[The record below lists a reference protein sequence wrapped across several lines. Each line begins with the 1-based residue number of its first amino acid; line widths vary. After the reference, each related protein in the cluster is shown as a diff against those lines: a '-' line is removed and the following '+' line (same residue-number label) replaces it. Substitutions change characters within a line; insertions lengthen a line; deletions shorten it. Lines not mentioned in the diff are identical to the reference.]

1 MDGNP
6 DTSRSLGCFSV
17 SPTSAGVSSWC
28 VSSSQAPL
36 CGSSSSSVLF
46 LGPVHRLVP
55 FPPVVFCTDAAVVQ
69 KTHPSELCLFS
80 LPPSLSAAL
89 GLAASQRWHQPFYCS
104 LSLSLSLSPYTSCP
118 SLPLYLKA
126 PPIPYF
132 YTLCLLYLYLY
143 SLYPLMLLMAESQK
157 HKLEYEQCPPWNSS
171 WFLLC
176 MNSAG
181 LKTEAFSTW
190 ASVTI
195 WPWVSPVASLGLMSQ
210 ASNKG

>member
-17 SPTSAGVSSWC
+17 SPTSAGVSS
-28 VSSSQAPL
+28 SQAPL
-36 CGSSSSSVLF
+36 RGSSSSSVLF

-104 LSLSLSLSPYTSCP
+104 LSLSLSLSLYTSCP
-118 SLPLYLKA
+118 SLSLYLKA
-126 PPIPYF
+126 PPPHPLF
-132 YTLCLLYLYLY
+132 LPLHTLCLLYLYLY

-157 HKLEYEQCPPWNSS
+157 HKLSIKASYSS
-171 WFLLC
+171 IRDVCLPVHWSIREGSLTVWVNILDFLKIIKNYFWI
-176 MNSAG
+176 MI
-181 LKTEAFSTW
+181 F
-190 ASVTI
+190 
-195 WPWVSPVASLGLMSQ
+195 
-210 ASNKG
+210 

>member
-36 CGSSSSSVLF
+36 RGSSSSSVLF

-55 FPPVVFCTDAAVVQ
+55 FPPVFFCTDAAVVQ

-104 LSLSLSLSPYTSCP
+104 LSLSLSLSLYTSCP

-126 PPIPYF
+126 PPPSPIFISP
-132 YTLCLLYLYLY
+132 Y
-143 SLYPLMLLMAESQK
+143 SLSFIFIFI
-157 HKLEYEQCPPWNSS
+157 
-171 WFLLC
+171 FLISI
-176 MNSAG
+176 NAANG
-181 LKTEAFSTW
+181 WITEAQAQYKSFLFSSIRDVCLPVHWSIREGSLT
-190 ASVTI
+190 V
-195 WPWVSPVASLGLMSQ
+195 WVNILDFL
-210 ASNKG
+210 KII

>member
-36 CGSSSSSVLF
+36 RGSSSSSVLF

-126 PPIPYF
+126 PPPHPLF
-132 YTLCLLYLYLY
+132 LPLHTLCLLYLYLY
-143 SLYPLMLLMAESQK
+143 SLYPWMLLMAESQK
-157 HKLEYEQCPPWNSS
+157 HKLIIKASYSS
-171 WFLLC
+171 IRDVCLPVHWSIREGSLTVWVNILDFLKIIKKIFWI
-176 MNSAG
+176 MI
-181 LKTEAFSTW
+181 F
-190 ASVTI
+190 
-195 WPWVSPVASLGLMSQ
+195 
-210 ASNKG
+210 